1 MTDTAAT
8 AGPDDATA
16 QELPALVEAHVSVPD
31 TDTAQRIASDLVARQ
46 LAACVQVL
54 GPMTSVYTWE
64 GEVHRSEEW
73 LLLAKTT
80 AASFPALTRAVR
92 ALHGYEVPEV
102 VAVPITQALG
112 EYAAWVRQHADGIDD
127 AELSGRADAPG

>member
-64 GEVHRSEEW
+64 GEVHRSEE
-73 LLLAKTT
+73 
-80 AASFPALTRAVR
+80 
-92 ALHGYEVPEV
+92 
-102 VAVPITQALG
+102 
-112 EYAAWVRQHADGIDD
+112 
-127 AELSGRADAPG
+127 